1 VKEVQS
7 EDKLRNVFGDDDFA
21 LHLKIMSSVAITVTR
36 SGDFC
41 CHTNLHTKR
50 TLLQTGYKKPITSL
64 TLLDRPNIMSV
75 LFDYHTMGRSKVEL
89 DQFGRGLALFG
100 FLEIVKSNPQLWKV
114 YYCNDSIL
122 TPGKILWCYIT
133 HIPNN

>member
-1 VKEVQS
+1 LVVS
-7 EDKLRNVFGDDDFA
+7 DVFGEDDFA
-21 LHLKIMSSVAITVTR
+21 LDL
-36 SGDFC
+36 
-41 CHTNLHTKR
+41 
-50 TLLQTGYKKPITSL
+50 LLQTGYKKPITSL